1 MTIRIKI
8 TPDPEDVAEMRNQLA
23 KQPGFDDEKLKL
35 FDQFFTEFEAKWVMV
50 DFNNTTYGLYDA
62 TEINLV
68 IDMVKHRKEFMDKQT
83 GTKHYL
89 VPANYMTLEY
99 DLVSED
105 HNRIISN
112 CFRMDQNSDE

>member
-8 TPDPEDVAEMRNQLA
+8 TPNPDDVAEMRNQLS
-23 KQPGFDDEKLKL
+23 KQLGVDADKLKC
-35 FDQFFTEFEAKWVMV
+35 FDEFFTEFEAKWVMV

-62 TEINLV
+62 TEINLF

-105 HNRIISN
+105 HNKMMLNAFKRKK
-112 CFRMDQNSDE
+112 NSDE